1 MRQRKE
7 RPIPSW
13 GSVIGDG
20 LFGLLMLFV
29 ACFNLFPQRQ
39 YDPSWFFLVYLAW
52 FFIGVRSLISS
63 LRNGVRKWKS
73 RHKATE

>member
-13 GSVIGDG
+13 GSIIWNG
-20 LFGLLMLFV
+20 LFGLLMI
-29 ACFNLFPQRQ
+29 FNGSMGHLRFQQGAPF
-39 YDPSWFFLVYLAW
+39 WILLVYLATFVVGW
-52 FFIGVRSLISS
+52 YDLISS

>member
-1 MRQRKE
+1 MRQRKK

-20 LFGLLMLFV
+20 LLGLLMLFNGS
-29 ACFNLFPQRQ
+29 FNLFSQRQ
-39 YDPSWFFLVYLAW
+39 YDPAWYFLVYLAVFVVGW
-52 FFIGVRSLISS
+52 YYLISS